1 MTNHSTLFALIATE
15 ELGIETLAVRG
26 LDSLDFHDVYVGAI
40 HNALDRAF
48 QAGLREGMTQAHA
61 TTTNNNR
68 EPEP

>member
-1 MTNHSTLFALIATE
+1 MTIDLYSLIARE

-48 QAGLREGMTQAHA
+48 QAGLREGMTHAHTI
-61 TTTNNNR
+61 TTADTR
-68 EPEP
+68 EPDR